1 MQFSSILDEL
11 GTYPFVELDTAK
23 REAMAAGRRLIDF
36 GIGEPREPVEPFIRE
51 ALIAGVDET
60 HGYPRS
66 IGLAE
71 LREAVS
77 KWCHDRFGIPLDPD
91 HEIVPT
97 LGSKEAIFSFA
108 QVVVDPGAGKDLVIT
123 TEPAYPIADR
133 GARFAGAQVAR
144 LPLRAATGFLPDLDA
159 VDAKTWSRAALVW
172 LNYPNNPTAAVAT
185 LELYENLCTLAA
197 EHDFVVASDEAY
209 SEIYFDAPPISALQC
224 VDRSRVAVFNSLSK
238 RSSMAGYRS
247 GFIAASPTIMAA
259 VRTFR
264 PMLGA
269 TPQEFV
275 QRAAIAAWRDEAHVE
290 RMRERYREKRD
301 LLLGAFT
308 AAGRQVAGAAATMF
322 LWVETEPGET
332 SGDLALRLLDAGVIV
347 TPGSALGPS
356 GEGYVRLALVPTL
369 ADCQRAVAILEE
381 AL

>member
-159 VDAKTWSRAALVW
+159 VGAKTWSRAALVW

-259 VRTFR
+259 VRAFR
-264 PMLGA
+264 TDAGRDSAGVCSASGDCRVAGRGARRANARALPGEARSLARRFHCSRSPGRRGCRNDVPLGRD
-269 TPQEFV
+269 
-275 QRAAIAAWRDEAHVE
+275 RARRDVGRPGTAPARRWRD
-290 RMRERYREKRD
+290 R
-301 LLLGAFT
+301 
-308 AAGRQVAGAAATMF
+308 
-322 LWVETEPGET
+322 
-332 SGDLALRLLDAGVIV
+332 DAGLRPRPVRRGLRAS
-347 TPGSALGPS
+347 GSGSDA
-356 GEGYVRLALVPTL
+356 
-369 ADCQRAVAILEE
+369 C
-381 AL
+381 